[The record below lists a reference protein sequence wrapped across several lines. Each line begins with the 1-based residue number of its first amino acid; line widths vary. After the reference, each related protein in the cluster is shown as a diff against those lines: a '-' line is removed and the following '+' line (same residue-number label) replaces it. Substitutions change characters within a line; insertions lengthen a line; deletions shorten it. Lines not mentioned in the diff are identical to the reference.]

1 MKFAQDV
8 IVRPVITENS
18 MSGIAEGKYT
28 FEVAMDSNKNE
39 IAEAVEKM
47 FPGVKVAAVNT
58 MHVGGKQKRMGRSQ
72 GVTKDWKKAI
82 VTVTKDSKKIEFF
95 ESMM

>member
-8 IVRPVITENS
+8 IVRPIITEKSMNS
-18 MSGIAEGKYT
+18 IAEGKYT
-28 FEVAMDSNKNE
+28 FEVAKDATKTSV
-39 IAEAVEKM
+39 AEAVEKM

-58 MHVGGKQKRMGRSQ
+58 MHVGGKLKRMGRSQ
-72 GVTKDWKKAI
+72 GMTKSWKKAI
-82 VTVTKDSKKIEFF
+82 VTVTKDSKKIELF